1 MKQILFAVLI
11 FIPVS
16 CLAQTTGAN
25 LGTSASS
32 QVQQLLI
39 DQTQAVAQAQKSKD
53 SDTLKRLL
61 TDDFQ
66 QVGSE
71 GKLHD
76 KDDFTGDAKDGKLT
90 DYTLYNLKVLS
101 IDDNAAIVTCDAIIH
116 MTEGDDLLAP
126 RYQHLSDVWVKQ
138 GDQWR
143 LRFQQAT
150 ARRPID

>member
-1 MKQILFAVLI
+1 MKQIVFAILI
-11 FIPVS
+11 FISVN
-16 CLAQTTGAN
+16 CAAQTAA
-25 LGTSASS
+25 SAT
-32 QVQQLLI
+32 QLQQALVA
-39 DQTQAVAQAQKSKD
+39 QTQAVAQAQKSKD
-53 SDTLKRLL
+53 GDTLKRLL
-61 TDDFQ
+61 TDAFQ

-101 IDDNAAIVTCDAIIH
+101 IDENAAIVTYDAVIH

-143 LRFQQAT
+143 WRFQQAT

>member
-1 MKQILFAVLI
+1 MKQVVFAILI
-11 FIPVS
+11 FISVN
-16 CLAQTTGAN
+16 CAAQTAAPATQ
-25 LGTSASS
+25 L
-32 QVQQLLI
+32 QQALVA
-39 DQTQAVAQAQKSKD
+39 QTQAVAQAQKSKD
-53 SDTLKRLL
+53 GDTLKRLL

-76 KDDFTGDAKDGKLT
+76 KDDLTGDAKDGKLT

-101 IDDNAAIVTCDAIIH
+101 IDENAAIVTYDAVIH

>member
-1 MKQILFAVLI
+1 MKQIVFAILI
-11 FIPVS
+11 FISVN
-16 CLAQTTGAN
+16 CAAQTAA
-25 LGTSASS
+25 SAT
-32 QVQQLLI
+32 QLQQALVA
-39 DQTQAVAQAQKSKD
+39 QTQAVAQAQKSKD
-53 SDTLKRLL
+53 GDTLKRLL

-101 IDDNAAIVTCDAIIH
+101 IDENAAIVTYDAVIH

>member
-1 MKQILFAVLI
+1 MKPILFAFLI
-11 FIPVS
+11 FLSVS
-16 CLAQTTGAN
+16 CLAQNMGI
-25 LGTSASS
+25 SAT
-32 QVQQLLI
+32 QLQQSLVA
-39 DQTQAVAQAQKSKD
+39 QTQAVAQAQKSKD
-53 SDTLKRLL
+53 GDTLKRLL

-90 DYTLYNLKVLS
+90 DYTLYNFKVLPV
-101 IDDNAAIVTCDAIIH
+101 DGTAAIVTYDAVIH

-126 RYQHLSDVWVKQ
+126 RYQHFSDVWVKQ

>member
-1 MKQILFAVLI
+1 MKPILFAILI
-11 FIPVS
+11 LVPIYCFP
-16 CLAQTTGAN
+16 QT
-25 LGTSASS
+25 GTSSA
-32 QVQQLLI
+32 QLQQALI
-39 DQTQAVAQAQKSKD
+39 AQSQAVARAQKSKD
-53 SDTLKRLL
+53 GDALKRLL

-76 KDDFTGDAKDGKLT
+76 KDEFIGDAQDGKLA
-90 DYTLYNLKVLS
+90 DYTLYNLKVLP
-101 IDDNAAIVTCDAIIH
+101 IDDNAAIVTYDAVIH

-126 RYQHLSDVWVKQ
+126 RYQHFSDVWVKQ
-138 GDQWR
+138 GEQWR

>member
-1 MKQILFAVLI
+1 MKQIVFAILI
-11 FIPVS
+11 FISVN
-16 CLAQTTGAN
+16 CVAQTV
-25 LGTSASS
+25 TSA
-32 QVQQLLI
+32 QLQQALI
-39 DQTQAVAQAQKSKD
+39 AQTQAVAQAQKSKD
-53 SDTLKRLL
+53 GDTLKHLL

-101 IDDNAAIVTCDAIIH
+101 IDEKAAIVTYDAVIH
-116 MTEGDDLLAP
+116 MTEGDDLLVP

>member
-1 MKQILFAVLI
+1 MKQIIFAILI
-11 FIPVS
+11 FISVN
-16 CLAQTTGAN
+16 CAAQAA
-25 LGTSASS
+25 TSAT
-32 QVQQLLI
+32 QLQQALVA
-39 DQTQAVAQAQKSKD
+39 QTQAVAQAQKSKD
-53 SDTLKRLL
+53 GDTLKRLL

-101 IDDNAAIVTCDAIIH
+101 IDENAAIVTYDAVIH

>member
-1 MKQILFAVLI
+1 MKQILFTVLI
-11 FIPVS
+11 FLSIS
-16 CLAQTTGAN
+16 CFAQNAGI
-25 LGTSASS
+25 SAL
-32 QVQQLLI
+32 QQALI
-39 DQTQAVAQAQKSKD
+39 AQTQAVAQAQKSKD
-53 SDTLKRLL
+53 GDTLKRLL

-90 DYTLYNLKVLS
+90 DCTLYNLKVLS
-101 IDDNAAIVTCDAIIH
+101 IDDNAAIVTYDAVIH

>member
-1 MKQILFAVLI
+1 MKQIVFAILI
-11 FIPVS
+11 FISVNS
-16 CLAQTTGAN
+16 AAQTAAPATQ
-25 LGTSASS
+25 L
-32 QVQQLLI
+32 QQALVA
-39 DQTQAVAQAQKSKD
+39 QTQAVAQAQKSKD
-53 SDTLKRLL
+53 GDTLKRLL

-90 DYTLYNLKVLS
+90 DCTLYNLKVLS
-101 IDDNAAIVTCDAIIH
+101 IDENAAIVTYDAIIH

>member
-1 MKQILFAVLI
+1 MKQIMLAILVVASI
-11 FIPVS
+11 YCS
-16 CLAQTTGAN
+16 AQT
-25 LGTSASS
+25 GTNST
-32 QVQQLLI
+32 VFQQSLI
-39 DQTQAVAQAQKSKD
+39 GQTQAVAQAQKSKD
-53 SDTLKRLL
+53 GDTLKRLL

-76 KDDFTGDAKDGKLT
+76 REEFTGDAKDGKLT
-90 DYTLYNLKVLS
+90 DFTLYNFKVLPV
-101 IDDNAAIVTCDAIIH
+101 DENAAIVTYDAIIH
-116 MTEGDDLLAP
+116 MKEGDDLLAP
-126 RYQHLSDVWVKQ
+126 RYQHLSDLWTKQ